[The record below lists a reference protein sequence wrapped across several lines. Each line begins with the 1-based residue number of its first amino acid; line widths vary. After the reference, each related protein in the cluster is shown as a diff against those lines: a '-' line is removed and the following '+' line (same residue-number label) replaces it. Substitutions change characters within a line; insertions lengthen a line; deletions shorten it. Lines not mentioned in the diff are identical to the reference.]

1 MHSLGSYQRD
11 LHDCNIDRIALL
23 VMEKKKKKKKAVEP
37 LGHAGFLS
45 TPSCS
50 GDFKRTYVSDKDG

>member
-1 MHSLGSYQRD
+1 MHSLGSYQKD

-23 VMEKKKKKKKAVEP
+23 VKKKKRKKAAEP

-45 TPSCS
+45 TPSSS

>member
-1 MHSLGSYQRD
+1 MHSLGSYQKD

-23 VMEKKKKKKKAVEP
+23 VKNKKKAAEP

-45 TPSCS
+45 TPSSS
-50 GDFKRTYVSDKDG
+50 GDFKRTYASDKDG